1 MRKNTDFPTYRVVY
15 IVVSFLL
22 GLLDMELLYVAI
34 HQLTSLNNGMSMVV
48 ALILAT
54 AANFM
59 ALTWGMGNG
68 KRLEE
73 KSINKRSLG
82 EFLGWVTIG
91 LIYTTI
97 RVVNLINKIGTD
109 DFNLIGD
116 IIQMAILA
124 VSYIGTGTLIQA
136 SACEIFD
143 ADTSNFRRTKRKF
156 EQAHEDIADADADLR
171 EAIGIM
177 MKYDLNYKSLDKQRD
192 KISNSIYKSEKAV
205 MANLVGIMC
214 SENQEI
220 SPSMAN
226 KVMEE
231 VIEQNKNRQREL
243 SELKNS

>member
-34 HQLTSLNNGMSMVV
+34 HQLLSLDNGMSMVV

-59 ALTWGMGNG
+59 ALTWGIGNG

-73 KSINKRSLG
+73 KTINKRSLG
-82 EFLGWVTIG
+82 EFLGWVAIG
-91 LIYTTI
+91 AIYTII
-97 RVVNLINKIGTD
+97 RVVNLTNKIGTD
-109 DFNLIGD
+109 NFNLIVD

-136 SACEIFD
+136 SAREIFD

-156 EQAHEDIADADADLR
+156 EQIHEDIADADADLR

-177 MKYDLNYKSLDKQRD
+177 AKYDLNYKSLEKQRD

-243 SELKNS
+243 AELKNS

>member
-1 MRKNTDFPTYRVVY
+1 MRKNTDFPTYRVIY

-22 GLLDMELLYVAI
+22 GILDMGLLYISI
-34 HQLTSLNNGMSMVV
+34 HQLTSLSNGMSMIV

-73 KSINKRSLG
+73 KAINKRSLG
-82 EFLGWVTIG
+82 EFMGWVTIG
-91 LIYTTI
+91 IIYTVI
-97 RVVNLINKIGTD
+97 RVVNLMNKIGTD
-109 DFNLIGD
+109 DFNLVGD

-124 VSYIGTGTLIQA
+124 VSYIGTGTLIQS
-136 SACEIFD
+136 SAREIFD

-177 MKYDLNYKSLDKQRD
+177 TKYNLNYKSLEKQRD

-214 SENQEI
+214 SENQDI
-220 SPSMAN
+220 SPAMAN

-231 VIEQNKNRQREL
+231 VIEQNRTRQREL
-243 SELKNS
+243 AELKNI